1 MEQKDTETR
10 VRIGKEIAARR
21 EKMGLTQKELADIVD
36 LKSSAVSRIENGK
49 LSVGIDM
56 LSKIADTLNH
66 NVELVKKRKHK

>member
-10 VRIGKEIAARR
+10 VRIGKEIAALR
-21 EKMGLTQKELADIVD
+21 EKMGLTQKELADIVN